1 MDDERLQ
8 ELKDI
13 ETQRNDIVTKL
24 KKIEDKKHTVSTEVY
39 DKVKTEY
46 EEKLKNLDGKMSE
59 HIDLIKEQLTELGQ
73 EEQTA
78 SESEKQLNMHL
89 EEAELRYTIGEY
101 SEEDYTALKQD
112 HESKL
117 NAIKEKMKSLGDRK
131 TWLGNFIKA
140 TGSQEAPEPEP
151 APVLEAEAPA
161 EASTEDIVDAALEPI
176 EEAPSQAPAEETADT
191 IQIEEHIL
199 EEKLPEED
207 TKLEEL
213 IVEEETVT
221 QAVEEAPSELE
232 DAPAEQAPQEPVPA
246 PSTEKDKSIACPKCG
261 HLNTPDSW
269 YCEKCG
275 AEILDSP
282 IS

>member
-1 MDDERLQ
+1 MDDRLQ

-13 ETQRNDIVTKL
+13 EVQRSDIVTKL

-39 DKVKTEY
+39 EKVKTEY
-46 EEKLKNLDGKMSE
+46 EDKLKTLDGKMSE
-59 HIDLIKEQLTELGQ
+59 HIDLIKEQLTELDR

-78 SESEKQLNMHL
+78 LDSEKNLNMHL
-89 EEAELRYTIGEY
+89 EETELRYTIGEY
-101 SEEDYTALKQD
+101 SEEDYTTMKQEYEAKLKAVQD
-112 HESKL
+112 TV
-117 NAIKEKMKSLGDRK
+117 KSLGGRK
-131 TWLGNFIKA
+131 SWLGNFIDVTDAQKDL
-140 TGSQEAPEPEP
+140 EHAPALKPES
-151 APVLEAEAPA
+151 APA
-161 EASTEDIVDAALEPI
+161 EESTEDIVDAALEPI
-176 EEAPSQAPAEETADT
+176 AETAPEEATDT

-199 EEKLPEED
+199 EEKMPGED
-207 TKLEEL
+207 TTLEEL
-213 IVEEETVT
+213 IVEEEPVAQTPD
-221 QAVEEAPSELE
+221 APSEETLIE
-232 DAPAEQAPQEPVPA
+232 ETPAESAPV